1 MEIASSP
8 AQPVE
13 VTLAKSLTVNPR
25 DVLTRY
31 GCQGC
36 HQVQGA
42 GGTLG
47 PSLDNVNSEKGRAFF
62 LRKVKEP
69 QFNNSSS
76 AMPQMPITD
85 DELEALAEFLS
96 SI

>member
-47 PSLDNVNSEKGRAFF
+47 PSLDNVISEKGRHSFCAK
-62 LRKVKEP
+62 LRSLNLITRRP
-69 QFNNSSS
+69 QCRKCRL
-76 AMPQMPITD
+76 QMMS
-85 DELEALAEFLS
+85 LKL
-96 SI
+96 